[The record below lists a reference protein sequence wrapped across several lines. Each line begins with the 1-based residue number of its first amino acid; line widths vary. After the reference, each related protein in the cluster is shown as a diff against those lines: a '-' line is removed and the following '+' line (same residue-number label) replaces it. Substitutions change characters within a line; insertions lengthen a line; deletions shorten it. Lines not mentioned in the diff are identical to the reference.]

1 MCQLN
6 VIPRGKFLKWCSLK
20 NCLPHFN
27 FARITFVFY
36 HQDRARNEF
45 WTDRPINNS
54 LSMVLK
60 ELTKDQNSLFPSQ
73 THIFPILTSLALSG
87 FFKAWA
93 ESMQAFLRP
102 NFLPNARHILLI
114 LLILGAE
121 LKPEVALFLH
131 SISIKIVSVVDVKI
145 FKTQEMCAIL
155 ALKVI

>member
-1 MCQLN
+1 
-6 VIPRGKFLKWCSLK
+6 
-20 NCLPHFN
+20 
-27 FARITFVFY
+27 
-36 HQDRARNEF
+36 
-45 WTDRPINNS
+45 
-54 LSMVLK
+54 MVLK
-60 ELTKDQNSLFPSQ
+60 ELTKDQNTLFPSQ
-73 THIFPILTSLALSG
+73 THIFPIWTSLALSG

-114 LLILGAE
+114 LLILGPE

-155 ALKVI
+155 ALKVIYLVVVTLQTSAQPVIYELPFLMGISFQQFTPQHLVGS

>member
-1 MCQLN
+1 
-6 VIPRGKFLKWCSLK
+6 
-20 NCLPHFN
+20 
-27 FARITFVFY
+27 
-36 HQDRARNEF
+36 
-45 WTDRPINNS
+45 
-54 LSMVLK
+54 MVLK
-60 ELTKDQNSLFPSQ
+60 ELTKDQNTLFPSQ
-73 THIFPILTSLALSG
+73 THIFPIWTSLALSG

-114 LLILGAE
+114 LLILGEE

-145 FKTQEMCAIL
+145 FKTQEMSAIL

>member
-1 MCQLN
+1 
-6 VIPRGKFLKWCSLK
+6 
-20 NCLPHFN
+20 
-27 FARITFVFY
+27 
-36 HQDRARNEF
+36 
-45 WTDRPINNS
+45 
-54 LSMVLK
+54 MVLK
-60 ELTKDQNSLFPSQ
+60 ELTKDQNTLFPSQ
-73 THIFPILTSLALSG
+73 THIFPIWTSLALSG

-114 LLILGAE
+114 LLILAAE

>member
-1 MCQLN
+1 
-6 VIPRGKFLKWCSLK
+6 
-20 NCLPHFN
+20 
-27 FARITFVFY
+27 
-36 HQDRARNEF
+36 
-45 WTDRPINNS
+45 
-54 LSMVLK
+54 MVLK
-60 ELTKDQNSLFPSQ
+60 ELTKDQNTLFPSQ
-73 THIFPILTSLALSG
+73 THIFPIWTSLALSG

-114 LLILGAE
+114 LLILGPE

-155 ALKVI
+155 ALKVIYLVVVTLQTSAQPVIYELPFLMGISFLQFTPQHLVGS